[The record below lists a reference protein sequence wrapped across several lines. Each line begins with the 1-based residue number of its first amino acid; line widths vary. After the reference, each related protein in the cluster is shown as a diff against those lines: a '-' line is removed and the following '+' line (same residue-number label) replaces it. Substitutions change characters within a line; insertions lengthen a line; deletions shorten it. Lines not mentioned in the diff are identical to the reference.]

1 MAKSPLTP
9 YSNSI
14 YDTLLFWLKKYL
26 KFKLMTL
33 SNEKADEKTLQRAFL
48 KTEEAKTFDEV
59 DRIARELKKQVP
71 IYTYYY
77 PVSKFLQWLSN
88 GVIDDIKDIDLETT
102 LEWLTQ
108 ATSSKSGAT
117 KVNYKNGLINFFDF
131 LSKNNADKYNFDID
145 LKSWQKNLANLTTKK
160 PDYLSE
166 EEIEKFLNT
175 LKNYKFIVSGNREKA
190 NENTFLKALYTLSI
204 KIALFGGLRI
214 SEIANLEVDDL
225 YINKDL
231 DVLEI
236 YVRKSKNNKYRIV
249 TIPYSKGKFAIKND
263 LDFYL
268 QERKSRLNKCSDIKK
283 QLFFTSFC
291 KKLSSPT
298 LERIL
303 VKLLKAAGI
312 ITDKKGMHLLRHT
325 HASFFYKKTQ
335 DPVLLKERLGHSDI
349 RTTIKYTHLDEEKIK
364 KSADVMR

>member
-1 MAKSPLTP
+1 MVKFPLSP
-9 YSNSI
+9 SNNI

-33 SNEKADEKTLQRAFL
+33 SNEKANEKDLQKAFL
-48 KTEEAKTFDEV
+48 EIEKVKTFDEV
-59 DRIARELKKQVP
+59 DDIARKLKKQVP

-77 PVSKFLQWLSN
+77 PISKFLQWLSN
-88 GVIDDIKDIDLETT
+88 GIIDDIKDIDLETT

-117 KVNYKNGLINFFDF
+117 KINYKNALINFFEF

-145 LKSWQKNLANLTTKK
+145 LRAWQKNLANLTTKK

-166 EEIEKFLNT
+166 EEIEKFLNV
-175 LKNYKFIVSGNREKA
+175 LENHKFIAYA
-190 NENTFLKALYTLSI
+190 NKKDTFLKALYSLVI
-204 KIALFGGLRI
+204 KFALFGGLRI
-214 SEIANLEVDDL
+214 SEIANLTLDDL
-225 YINKDL
+225 HINKDL

-236 YVRKSKNNKYRIV
+236 YIRKSKNNKYRIV
-249 TIPYSKGKFAIKND
+249 TIPYSQGRFAIKKD

-268 QERKSRLNKCSDIKK
+268 EERQKQLSKCPDMKK
-283 QLFFTSFC
+283 QLFFTNFC

-298 LERIL
+298 LERVL
-303 VKLLKAAGI
+303 SRLLKEAGI

-349 RTTIKYTHLDEEKIK
+349 RTTMKYTHLDEEKIK

>member
-1 MAKSPLTP
+1 MAKFKLNT
-9 YSNSI
+9 YDNI
-14 YDTLLFWLKKYL
+14 YDTLLFWLKRYL

-33 SNEKADEKTLQRAFL
+33 SNEKADEKTLQKAFIDIE
-48 KTEEAKTFDEV
+48 KAKSFDEV
-59 DRIARELKKQVP
+59 DTIARMLKKQVP

-77 PVSKFLQWLSN
+77 PISKFIQWLSK

-108 ATSSKSGAT
+108 VTSSKSGAT
-117 KVNYKNGLINFFDF
+117 KINYKNALINFFEF
-131 LSKNNADKYNFDID
+131 LSKNNEEKYNFDID
-145 LKSWQKNLANLTTKK
+145 LKAWQKNLANLATKK

-166 EEIEKFLNT
+166 EQLERFLNI
-175 LKNYKFIVSGNREKA
+175 LENHKFIKGGSKDKA
-190 NENTFLKALYTLSI
+190 KEDFFLKALYTLAI
-204 KIALFGGLRI
+204 KFALFGGLRI
-214 SEIANLEVDDL
+214 SEIANLTLDDL

-249 TIPYSKGKFAIKND
+249 TIPYSNGKYAIKKD

-268 QERKSRLNKCSDIKK
+268 QERAEAINECDNINKK
-283 QLFFTSFC
+283 QLFFSSFC
-291 KKLSSPT
+291 NKLSSPT
-298 LERIL
+298 LENIL
-303 VKLLKAAGI
+303 SGLLREAGL
-312 ITDKKGMHLLRHT
+312 ITEKKGMHLLRHT

-349 RTTIKYTHLDEEKIK
+349 RTTMKYTHLDEEKIK

>member
-9 YSNSI
+9 YPENI

-26 KFKLMTL
+26 KFKIMTL
-33 SNEKADEKTLQRAFL
+33 SNEKANEKDLQRAFL
-48 KTEEAKTFDEV
+48 QIEKAKTFDEA
-59 DRIARELKKQVP
+59 DSIARELKKQVP

-77 PVSKFLQWLSN
+77 PVSKFLQWLSL
-88 GVIDDIKDIDLETT
+88 GVIDNVKNIDLETT

-117 KVNYKNGLINFFDF
+117 KINYKNALINFFEF

-166 EEIEKFLNT
+166 EEIEKFLNV
-175 LKNYKFIVSGNREKA
+175 LENHKFIAYA
-190 NENTFLKALYTLSI
+190 NKEDTFLKALYILAI
-204 KIALFGGLRI
+204 KFALLGGLRI
-214 SEIANLEVDDL
+214 SEIANLTLDDL
-225 YINKDL
+225 HINKDL

-236 YVRKSKNNKYRIV
+236 YIRKSKNNKYRIV
-249 TIPYSKGKFAIKND
+249 TIPYSEGKFAIKKD

-268 QERKSRLNKCSDIKK
+268 QERQNKISEYPDIKK
-283 QLFFTSFC
+283 QLFFTNFC

-298 LERIL
+298 LERVL
-303 VKLLKAAGI
+303 SKLLKEAGI
-312 ITDKKGMHLLRHT
+312 IIDKKGMHLLRHT

-349 RTTIKYTHLDEEKIK
+349 RTTMKYTHLDEEKIK